1 MSHSVTFRRA
11 ILVVCLLFSGLCFSQ
26 AAETGQDAWIT
37 TLPLEAGFS
46 QARLDE
52 MQAAIRKG
60 DFKSIT
66 SVLIARHGKL
76 VYESYFDDAG
86 AEALRNTRSATK
98 TITSMLVGVAI
109 DKRLLPGVDARV
121 FSFFPEEHPVENPDP
136 RKEQITVEDFLTM
149 SSLLECD
156 DENEFSRGNE
166 ERMYLIEDWI
176 KFTLDLPVRGF
187 PAWVPKPKDS
197 PYGRSFSYCTAGAS
211 TLGGVLEKA
220 TKQKVADFAAANLF
234 APLGITKAE
243 WQYSPMGIAQTG
255 GGLALRSRDYLKLGQ
270 LYLNGGRWNGKQLI
284 SADWVK
290 RSTTP
295 HAQVDDQTE
304 YGYFWWLKSFS
315 TAKGKY
321 PAYLMQGSGGNKVA
335 IFPEQDMVVVITTT
349 NYHERGA
356 HQISDKLLTDYILG
370 SLTN

>member
-1 MSHSVTFRRA
+1 MDSPVAGRSGPVAVTPG
-11 ILVVCLLFSGLCFSQ
+11 SDGS
-26 AAETGQDAWIT
+26 
-37 TLPLEAGFS
+37 
-46 QARLDE
+46 LDCN
-52 MQAAIRKG
+52 G
-60 DFKSIT
+60 DFKAIT
-66 SVLIARHGKL
+66 SVVIVRHGKL
-76 VYESYFDDAG
+76 VYEVYFDEGG
-86 AEALRNTRSATK
+86 AEALRNTRSASK
-98 TITSMLVGVAI
+98 TVTSMLVGIAI
-109 DKRLLPGVDARV
+109 QKHLLSGLDARV
-121 FSFFPEEHPVENPDP
+121 FSFFPEKHPVENPDP
-136 RKEQITVEDFLTM
+136 RKERITVEDFMTM
-149 SSLLECD
+149 SSILECD

-176 KFTLDLPVRGF
+176 EFTMNLPVRGF

-220 TKQKVADFAAANLF
+220 TKQKVAEFAAANLF
-234 APLGITKAE
+234 GPLGIDKAE

-255 GGLALRSRDYLKLGQ
+255 GGLGLRSRDYLKLGQ
-270 LYLNGGRWNGKQLI
+270 LYANGGKWNGREVI

-295 HAQVDDQTE
+295 HVQVDEQTE

-315 TAKGKY
+315 TPSAKF

-335 IFPEQDMVVVITTT
+335 VFPELDAVVVITTT

-356 HQISDKLLTDYILG
+356 HQLTDRLLTDYIL
-370 SLTN
+370 SAVE